1 MAVRLATLLA
11 AAAQEPHVP
20 DPEVGRIVDA
30 VAAQFVAAGGRG
42 FEGWEPKRLKE
53 AARAYHAR
61 ITPLAMP
68 WRRGADTADT
78 FVRPAA
84 PPRVPNI
91 AHWAWR
97 DGDAD
102 WTLALSVAMAAVV
115 QRPEALYLHTGPL
128 AAGATAYTE
137 PQTPAG
143 RAALRCLRAAGAQ
156 VVRHAADPAPGGGR
170 HPWAEVLGRGRRV
183 RSKQTFAHLSDVTR
197 LKTILDMGGIYLDRD
212 AFLHRRVDHYRWRH
226 DAVLGL
232 EPSNFERDR
241 VANFGCL
248 MARPNSTFFQ
258 LFWDGA
264 GRAAYANTSYLRTWG
279 GWAHDSCRKS
289 YALAMKRPDL
299 VHLEARLLQYPF
311 PGHGA
316 ARGGVTRA
324 LLDLT
329 RRSEVC
335 HMSGFKWNGGRT
347 HQLRMRPSIFGE
359 VLWPNVL
366 RAAAAEPPLPPELLR
381 CVRWLGDTLV
391 NESYMP
397 EAANAAAQGWR

>member
-1 MAVRLATLLA
+1 MTLDPTVLP
-11 AAAQEPHVP
+11 AQE
-20 DPEVGRIVDA
+20 
-30 VAAQFVAAGGRG
+30 
-42 FEGWEPKRLKE
+42 
-53 AARAYHAR
+53 
-61 ITPLAMP
+61 
-68 WRRGADTADT
+68 
-78 FVRPAA
+78 
-84 PPRVPNI
+84 
-91 AHWAWR
+91 
-97 DGDAD
+97 
-102 WTLALSVAMAAVV
+102 
-115 QRPEALYLHTGPL
+115 
-128 AAGATAYTE
+128 
-137 PQTPAG
+137 
-143 RAALRCLRAAGAQ
+143 
-156 VVRHAADPAPGGGR
+156 VRHAADPAPGGGR

-248 MARPNSTFFQ
+248 MARPNSTFFR